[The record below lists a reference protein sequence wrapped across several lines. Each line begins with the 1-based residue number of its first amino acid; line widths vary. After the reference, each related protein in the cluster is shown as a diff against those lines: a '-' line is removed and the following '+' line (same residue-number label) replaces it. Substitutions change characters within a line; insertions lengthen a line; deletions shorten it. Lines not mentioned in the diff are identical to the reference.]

1 MKVKIQKL
9 FDVGLLPGTAHKD
22 LICQFR
28 SECSDNQEYEIKLAD
43 RPIIPKR
50 PDMNRLYGLFT
61 KNMFGNSNIESMFE
75 MLEEKINELK
85 EESSDYTFRFL
96 KFDLELCQPFI
107 LVVIT
112 PLMKRVHQMIANA
125 KDLL

>member
-1 MKVKIQKL
+1 M
-9 FDVGLLPGTAHKD
+9 GLLAGAAHKD
-22 LICQFR
+22 LIGQLR
-28 SECSDNQEYEIKLAD
+28 SECSDDQEYEIKLAD
-43 RPIIPKR
+43 RSIIPRR
-50 PDMNRLYGLFT
+50 PDMNRLYGQFT

-96 KFDLELCQPFI
+96 KFVLELCQPFI

-112 PLMKRVHQMIANA
+112 PHMRRVHQMIANA
-125 KDLL
+125 KDLVFIDST